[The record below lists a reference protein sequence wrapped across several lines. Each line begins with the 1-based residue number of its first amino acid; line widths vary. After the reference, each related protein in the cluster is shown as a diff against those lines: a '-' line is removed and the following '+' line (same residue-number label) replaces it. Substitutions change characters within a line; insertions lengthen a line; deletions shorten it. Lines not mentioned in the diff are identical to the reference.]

1 MYRQRG
7 TQHEKEVAVN
17 DTSKRREFLKLGM
30 AGLATAGVMSA
41 AATVDVQKAA
51 AQAAPDSLLRTVL
64 DRGKLIVGTGST
76 NAPWH
81 FENDAGEL
89 VGMDITMGR
98 ILAKGLF
105 DDPTKVEFVM
115 QDPAQ
120 RIPNVTTNK
129 VDITIQFMTMS
140 AQRSQ
145 LINFSRPYYV
155 EGIALLTLP
164 TAENKTFDKLLAGG
178 SATRISILQNVDA
191 EQNVHIALPE
201 AQVMQIDTQANVL
214 QALESKRVDAAAVD
228 LSTVRWLASRNPDKY
243 FDAGKSWFSMLYGA
257 ALRQGDLDWLTFVN
271 QTFTI
276 AMFGHETALYDAA
289 FKDYFGQEPP
299 ARHPGFPVI

>member
-1 MYRQRG
+1 
-7 TQHEKEVAVN
+7 
-17 DTSKRREFLKLGM
+17 M

-41 AATVDVQKAA
+41 ATAVDVQKAA

-64 DRGKLIVGTGST
+64 ERGKVIVGTGST

-129 VDITIQFMTMS
+129 VDITIQFMTMT

-145 LINFSRPYYV
+145 LIHFSRPYYV

-164 TAENKTFDKLLAGG
+164 NAENKTFDKLLAGG

-191 EQNVHIALPE
+191 EANVHIVLPE
-201 AQVMQIDTQANVL
+201 SQVMQIDTQANVL

>member
-1 MYRQRG
+1 M
-7 TQHEKEVAVN
+7 N
-17 DTSKRREFLKLGM
+17 DTSGRRDFLKLGM
-30 AGLATAGVMSA
+30 AGLATAGVL
-41 AATVDVQKAA
+41 ATIDAQKAA

-89 VGMDITMGR
+89 VGMDITMAR

-155 EGIALLTLP
+155 EGVALLTLP
-164 TAENKTFDKLLAGG
+164 TAENKTFDKLLAAG
-178 SATRISILQNVDA
+178 SATRVSILQNVDA
-191 EQNVHIALPE
+191 EASVHIALPQS
-201 AQVMQIDTQANVL
+201 QVMQIDTQANVL
-214 QALESKRVDAAAVD
+214 QALEAKRVDAAAVD

>member
-1 MYRQRG
+1 
-7 TQHEKEVAVN
+7 
-17 DTSKRREFLKLGM
+17 M
-30 AGLATAGVMSA
+30 AGLATAGALTAVSA
-41 AATVDVQKAA
+41 EKAA
-51 AQAAPDSLLRTVL
+51 AQAASDSVLRTAL

-105 DDPTKVEFVM
+105 DDPTKVEFVT

-129 VDITIQFMTMS
+129 VDITIQFMTMN

-145 LINFSRPYYV
+145 LIHFSRPYYV
-155 EGIALLTLP
+155 EGVALLTLP
-164 TAENKTFDKLLAGG
+164 GSENKTFDKLLAGG
-178 SATRISILQNVDA
+178 SATRVSILQNVDA
-191 EQNVHIALPE
+191 ETSVHYALPQ

-243 FDAGKSWFSMLYGA
+243 FDAGKSWYSMLYGA

-289 FKDYFGQEPP
+289 FKEYFGQEPP
-299 ARHPGFPVI
+299 LRHPGFPAV

>member
-1 MYRQRG
+1 M
-7 TQHEKEVAVN
+7 N
-17 DTSKRREFLKLGM
+17 DTSGRRDFLKLGM
-30 AGLATAGVMSA
+30 AGLATAGVVGA
-41 AATVDVQKAA
+41 AVTVDAQKAA
-51 AQAAPDSLLRTVL
+51 AQAASDSLLRTVL

-105 DDPTKVEFVM
+105 DDATKVEFVM

-155 EGIALLTLP
+155 EGVALLTLP
-164 TAENKTFDKLLAGG
+164 TAENKTFDKLLAAG
-178 SATRISILQNVDA
+178 SATRVSILQNVDA
-191 EQNVHIALPE
+191 EASVHMALPQS
-201 AQVMQIDTQANVL
+201 QVMQIDTQANVL

-228 LSTVRWLASRNPDKY
+228 LSTVRWLASRNPDRY

>member
-1 MYRQRG
+1 M
-7 TQHEKEVAVN
+7 N

-30 AGLATAGVMSA
+30 AGLATAGVMT
-41 AATVDVQKAA
+41 AATAVDVQKAA

-64 DRGKLIVGTGST
+64 ERGKVIVGTGST

-129 VDITIQFMTMS
+129 VDITIQFMTMT

-145 LINFSRPYYV
+145 LIHFSRPYYV

-164 TAENKTFDKLLAGG
+164 NAENKTFDKLLAGG

-191 EQNVHIALPE
+191 EANVHIVLPE
-201 AQVMQIDTQANVL
+201 SQVMQIDTQANVL
-214 QALESKRVDAAAVD
+214 QALEAKRVDAAAVD

>member
-1 MYRQRG
+1 M
-7 TQHEKEVAVN
+7 N
-17 DTSKRREFLKLGM
+17 DTSKRREFLKL
-30 AGLATAGVMSA
+30 AGLATAGVVGS
-41 AATVDVQKAA
+41 AATVDVRKAA

-64 DRGKLIVGTGST
+64 DRGKVIVGTGST

-105 DDPTKVEFVM
+105 DDTTKVEFVM

-120 RIPNVTTNK
+120 RIPNVTTSK
-129 VDITIQFMTMS
+129 VDISIQFMTMT

-145 LINFSRPYYV
+145 LIHFSRPYYV

-164 TAENKTFDKLLAGG
+164 NAENKTFDKLLAGG

-191 EQNVHIALPE
+191 EANVHIVLPE

-257 ALRQGDLDWLTFVN
+257 ALRQGDPDWLTFVN
-271 QTFTI
+271 TTFAT

>member
-1 MYRQRG
+1 M
-7 TQHEKEVAVN
+7 N
-17 DTSKRREFLKLGM
+17 DTSGRRDFLKLGM
-30 AGLATAGVMSA
+30 AGLATAGVL
-41 AATVDVQKAA
+41 ATVDAQKAA

-145 LINFSRPYYV
+145 LVNFSRPYYV
-155 EGIALLTLP
+155 EGVALLSLP

-178 SATRISILQNVDA
+178 AATRISILQNVDA
-191 EQNVHIALPE
+191 EAQVHSVLPQC
-201 AQVMQIDTQANVL
+201 QVMQIDTQANVL

-243 FDAGKSWFSMLYGA
+243 FDAGKSWYSMLYGA

-276 AMFGHETALYDAA
+276 AMFGHENALYDAA

-299 ARHPGFPVI
+299 ARHPGFPAI

>member
-1 MYRQRG
+1 M
-7 TQHEKEVAVN
+7 N
-17 DTSKRREFLKLGM
+17 DTSKRRDFLKL
-30 AGLATAGVMSA
+30 AGLATAGVVGA
-41 AATVDVQKAA
+41 ATTVDVQKAA

-64 DRGKLIVGTGST
+64 DRGKVIVGTGST

-105 DDPTKVEFVM
+105 DDTTKVEFVM

-129 VDITIQFMTMS
+129 VDISIQFMTMT

-145 LINFSRPYYV
+145 LIHFSRPYYV

-164 TAENKTFDKLLAGG
+164 NAENKTFDKLLAGG
-178 SATRISILQNVDA
+178 SATRVSILQNVDA
-191 EQNVHIALPE
+191 EANVHIVLPE
-201 AQVMQIDTQANVL
+201 SQVMQIDTQANVL

-257 ALRQGDLDWLTFVN
+257 ALRQGDPDWLTFVN
-271 QTFTI
+271 TTFTT

>member
-1 MYRQRG
+1 
-7 TQHEKEVAVN
+7 VN

-41 AATVDVQKAA
+41 AAAVDVQKAA

-155 EGIALLTLP
+155 EGVALLTLP

-178 SATRISILQNVDA
+178 AATRISILQNVDA
-191 EQNVHIALPE
+191 ETSVHAALPQ

>member
-1 MYRQRG
+1 M
-7 TQHEKEVAVN
+7 N
-17 DTSKRREFLKLGM
+17 DTSKRRDFLKLGM

-41 AATVDVQKAA
+41 ATAVDVKKAA

-64 DRGKLIVGTGST
+64 DRGKVIVGTGST

-89 VGMDITMGR
+89 VGMDITMGH

-129 VDITIQFMTMS
+129 VDITIQFMTMT

-155 EGIALLTLP
+155 EGVALLTLP

-178 SATRISILQNVDA
+178 AATRISILQNVDA
-191 EQNVHIALPE
+191 EANVHLVLPE
-201 AQVMQIDTQANVL
+201 SQVMQIDTQANVL

-271 QTFTI
+271 TTFAT

-289 FKDYFGQEPP
+289 F
-299 ARHPGFPVI
+299 

>member
-1 MYRQRG
+1 MYLKG
-7 TQHEKEVAVN
+7 ENNHEKEVAMN
-17 DTSKRREFLKLGM
+17 DTSKRRDFLKLGM
-30 AGLATAGVMSA
+30 AGLATAGVIGA
-41 AATVDVQKAA
+41 AASVDVQKAA

-64 DRGKLIVGTGST
+64 ERGKVIVGTGST

-105 DDPTKVEFVM
+105 DDPTKIEFVM

-145 LINFSRPYYV
+145 LIDFSRPYYV
-155 EGIALLTLP
+155 EGVALLTYRPPRTRPSTSCLP
-164 TAENKTFDKLLAGG
+164 AVPRRE
-178 SATRISILQNVDA
+178 ISILQNVGADSS
-191 EQNVHIALPE
+191 VHL
-201 AQVMQIDTQANVL
+201 VC
-214 QALESKRVDAAAVD
+214 
-228 LSTVRWLASRNPDKY
+228 RN
-243 FDAGKSWFSMLYGA
+243 
-257 ALRQGDLDWLTFVN
+257 R
-271 QTFTI
+271 
-276 AMFGHETALYDAA
+276 
-289 FKDYFGQEPP
+289 
-299 ARHPGFPVI
+299 R

>member
-1 MYRQRG
+1 M
-7 TQHEKEVAVN
+7 N

-41 AATVDVQKAA
+41 ATAVDVQKAA

-64 DRGKLIVGTGST
+64 ERGKVIVGTGST

-129 VDITIQFMTMS
+129 VDITIQFMTMT

-145 LINFSRPYYV
+145 LIHFSRPYYV

-164 TAENKTFDKLLAGG
+164 NAENKTFDKLLAGG

-191 EQNVHIALPE
+191 EANVHIVLPE
-201 AQVMQIDTQANVL
+201 SQVMQIDTQANVL

-243 FDAGKSWFSMLYGA
+243 FDAGKNWFSMLYGA

>member
-1 MYRQRG
+1 M
-7 TQHEKEVAVN
+7 N

-41 AATVDVQKAA
+41 ATAVDVQKAA

-64 DRGKLIVGTGST
+64 ERGKVIVGTGST

-129 VDITIQFMTMS
+129 VDITIQFMTMT

-145 LINFSRPYYV
+145 LIHFSRPYYV

-164 TAENKTFDKLLAGG
+164 NAENKTFDKLLATG

-191 EQNVHIALPE
+191 EANVRIVLPE

>member
-1 MYRQRG
+1 M
-7 TQHEKEVAVN
+7 
-17 DTSKRREFLKLGM
+17 
-30 AGLATAGVMSA
+30 
-41 AATVDVQKAA
+41 
-51 AQAAPDSLLRTVL
+51 L

-89 VGMDITMGR
+89 VGMDITMAR

-105 DDPTKVEFVM
+105 DDPTKVEFVL

-120 RIPNVTTNK
+120 RIPNVTTDK
-129 VDITIQFMTMS
+129 VDITIQFMTMT
-140 AQRSQ
+140 AQRAQ
-145 LINFSRPYYV
+145 LIDFSRPYYV
-155 EGIALLTLP
+155 EGVALLTLP

-191 EQNVHIALPE
+191 ESSCISSLPE

-228 LSTVRWLASRNPDKY
+228 LSTVRWLVSRNPDRY
-243 FDAGKSWFSMLYGA
+243 VDAGKSWYSMLYGA
-257 ALRQGDLDWLTFVN
+257 ARPARRSRLADLRQHDLHHRHVRPRERRST
-271 QTFTI
+271 TRPSRI
-276 AMFGHETALYDAA
+276 IS
-289 FKDYFGQEPP
+289 GQEPP
-299 ARHPGFPVI
+299 ARQPGFPVI

>member
-1 MYRQRG
+1 M
-7 TQHEKEVAVN
+7 N

-30 AGLATAGVMSA
+30 AGLATAGVVGA
-41 AATVDVQKAA
+41 AATIDVQKAA

-64 DRGKLIVGTGST
+64 ERGKVIVGTGST

-105 DDPTKVEFVM
+105 DDTTKVEFVM

-129 VDITIQFMTMS
+129 VDISIQFMTMT

-145 LINFSRPYYV
+145 LIHFSRPYYV

-164 TAENKTFDKLLAGG
+164 NAENKTFDKLLAGG

-191 EQNVHIALPE
+191 EANVRIVLPE

-214 QALESKRVDAAAVD
+214 QALESKRVDGAAVD

-257 ALRQGDLDWLTFVN
+257 ALRQGDPDWLTFVN
-271 QTFTI
+271 TTFTT

-289 FKDYFGQEPP
+289 FKDYFGQELP
-299 ARHPGFPVI
+299 ARHPGFPVV

>member
-1 MYRQRG
+1 M
-7 TQHEKEVAVN
+7 N
-17 DTSKRREFLKLGM
+17 DTSGRRDFLKLGM
-30 AGLATAGVMSA
+30 AGLATAGALTAVSA
-41 AATVDVQKAA
+41 EKAA
-51 AQAAPDSLLRTVL
+51 AQAAPDSVLRTAL

-105 DDPTKVEFVM
+105 DDPTKVEFVT

-129 VDITIQFMTMS
+129 VDITIQFMTMN

-145 LINFSRPYYV
+145 LIHFSRPYYV
-155 EGIALLTLP
+155 EGVALLTLP
-164 TAENKTFDKLLAGG
+164 GSENKTFDKLLAGG
-178 SATRISILQNVDA
+178 SATRVSILQNVDA
-191 EQNVHIALPE
+191 ETSVHYALPQ

-243 FDAGKSWFSMLYGA
+243 FDAGKSWYSMLYGA

-289 FKDYFGQEPP
+289 FKEYFGQEPP
-299 ARHPGFPVI
+299 LRHPGFPAV

>member
-1 MYRQRG
+1 M
-7 TQHEKEVAVN
+7 N

-41 AATVDVQKAA
+41 ATAVDVQKAA

-64 DRGKLIVGTGST
+64 ERGKVIVGTGST

-129 VDITIQFMTMS
+129 VDITIQFMTMT

-145 LINFSRPYYV
+145 LIHFSRPYYV

-164 TAENKTFDKLLAGG
+164 NAENKTFDKLLAAG

-191 EQNVHIALPE
+191 EANVHIVLPE
-201 AQVMQIDTQANVL
+201 SQVMQIDTQANVL

>member
-1 MYRQRG
+1 M
-7 TQHEKEVAVN
+7 N

-41 AATVDVQKAA
+41 ATAVDVQKAT

-64 DRGKLIVGTGST
+64 ERGKVIVGTGST

-129 VDITIQFMTMS
+129 VDITIQFMTMT

-145 LINFSRPYYV
+145 LIHFSRPYYV

-164 TAENKTFDKLLAGG
+164 NAENKTFDKLLAAG

-191 EQNVHIALPE
+191 EANVHIVLPE
-201 AQVMQIDTQANVL
+201 SQVMQIDTQANVL

>member
-1 MYRQRG
+1 
-7 TQHEKEVAVN
+7 
-17 DTSKRREFLKLGM
+17 
-30 AGLATAGVMSA
+30 MSA
-41 AATVDVQKAA
+41 ASTLDVQKAA

-115 QDPAQ
+115 QDPSQ

-145 LINFSRPYYV
+145 LVNFSRPYYV
-155 EGIALLTLP
+155 EGVALLTLP
-164 TAENKTFDKLLAGG
+164 TAENKTFDKLLAAG

-191 EQNVHIALPE
+191 ETSVHYALPQ

-214 QALESKRVDAAAVD
+214 QALESKRVDGAAVD

-243 FDAGKSWFSMLYGA
+243 FDAGKSWLSMLYGA

-271 QTFTI
+271 ATFTI
-276 AMFGHETALYDAA
+276 AMFGHENALYDAA

-299 ARHPGFPVI
+299 ARHPGFPAI

>member
-1 MYRQRG
+1 M
-7 TQHEKEVAVN
+7 N

-30 AGLATAGVMSA
+30 AGLATAGVMSV
-41 AATVDVQKAA
+41 ATAVDVRKAA

-64 DRGKLIVGTGST
+64 ERGKVIVGTGST

-129 VDITIQFMTMS
+129 VDITIQFMTMT

-145 LINFSRPYYV
+145 LIHFSRPYYV

-164 TAENKTFDKLLAGG
+164 SAENKTFDKLLAAG

-191 EQNVHIALPE
+191 EANVHIVLPE
-201 AQVMQIDTQANVL
+201 SQVMQIDTQANVL

>member
-1 MYRQRG
+1 M
-7 TQHEKEVAVN
+7 N
-17 DTSKRREFLKLGM
+17 DASKRDFLKLGM
-30 AGLATAGVMSA
+30 AGLATAGVMTAVSA
-41 AATVDVQKAA
+41 EKAA
-51 AQAAPDSLLRTVL
+51 AQAATDSVLRTAL

-89 VGMDITMGR
+89 VGMDITMGH

-129 VDITIQFMTMS
+129 VDITIQFMTMT

-155 EGIALLTLP
+155 EGVALLTLP

-191 EQNVHIALPE
+191 EANVHLVLPE
-201 AQVMQIDTQANVL
+201 SQVMQIDTQANVL

-257 ALRQGDLDWLTFVN
+257 ALRQGDLDWLAFVN
-271 QTFTI
+271 TTFAT

-289 FKDYFGQEPP
+289 LKDYFGLEPP

>member
-1 MYRQRG
+1 M
-7 TQHEKEVAVN
+7 N
-17 DTSKRREFLKLGM
+17 DTSGRRDFLKLGM
-30 AGLATAGVMSA
+30 AGLATAGVVGA
-41 AATVDVQKAA
+41 AVTVDAQKAA

-145 LINFSRPYYV
+145 LVNFSRPYYV
-155 EGIALLTLP
+155 EGVALLSLP

-178 SATRISILQNVDA
+178 SATRVSILQNVDA
-191 EQNVHIALPE
+191 EAQVHSVLPE
-201 AQVMQIDTQANVL
+201 CQVMQIDT
-214 QALESKRVDAAAVD
+214 
-228 LSTVRWLASRNPDKY
+228 
-243 FDAGKSWFSMLYGA
+243 
-257 ALRQGDLDWLTFVN
+257 
-271 QTFTI
+271 
-276 AMFGHETALYDAA
+276 
-289 FKDYFGQEPP
+289 
-299 ARHPGFPVI
+299 

>member
-1 MYRQRG
+1 M
-7 TQHEKEVAVN
+7 N
-17 DTSKRREFLKLGM
+17 DTSKRRDFLKL
-30 AGLATAGVMSA
+30 AGLATAGVVGA
-41 AATVDVQKAA
+41 ATTVDVQKAA

-64 DRGKLIVGTGST
+64 DRGKVIVGTGST

-105 DDPTKVEFVM
+105 DDTTKVEFVM

-129 VDITIQFMTMS
+129 VDISIQFMTMT

-145 LINFSRPYYV
+145 LIHFSRPYYV

-164 TAENKTFDKLLAGG
+164 NAENKTFDKLLAGG
-178 SATRISILQNVDA
+178 SATRVSILQNVDA
-191 EQNVHIALPE
+191 EVNVHIVLPE
-201 AQVMQIDTQANVL
+201 SQVMQIDTQANVL

-257 ALRQGDLDWLTFVN
+257 ALRQGDPDWLTFVN
-271 QTFTI
+271 TTFTT

>member
-1 MYRQRG
+1 
-7 TQHEKEVAVN
+7 
-17 DTSKRREFLKLGM
+17 M

-41 AATVDVQKAA
+41 ATAVDVQKAA

-64 DRGKLIVGTGST
+64 ERGKLIVGTGST

-129 VDITIQFMTMS
+129 VDITIQFMTMT

-145 LINFSRPYYV
+145 LIHFSRPYYV

-164 TAENKTFDKLLAGG
+164 NAENKTFDKLLAAG

-191 EQNVHIALPE
+191 EANVRIVLPE

-214 QALESKRVDAAAVD
+214 QALESKRSDAAAVD

>member
-1 MYRQRG
+1 M
-7 TQHEKEVAVN
+7 N

-30 AGLATAGVMSA
+30 AGLATAGVVGA
-41 AATVDVQKAA
+41 AATIDVQKAA

-64 DRGKLIVGTGST
+64 ERGKVIVGTGST

-105 DDPTKVEFVM
+105 DDTTKVEFVM

-129 VDITIQFMTMS
+129 VDISIQFMTMT

-145 LINFSRPYYV
+145 LIHFSRPYYV

-164 TAENKTFDKLLAGG
+164 NAENKTFDQLLAGG

-191 EQNVHIALPE
+191 EANVRIVLPE

-214 QALESKRVDAAAVD
+214 QALESKRVDGAAVD

-257 ALRQGDLDWLTFVN
+257 ALRQGDPDWLTFVN
-271 QTFTI
+271 TTFTT